1 MKPEILL
8 VLAPSNPPGIIEA
21 LEEHF
26 VVHPISMSGNMART
40 AANLGAGVRALVT
53 TTQAGADAA
62 LIDALPSLEI
72 IVCPGAHVDAIDRA
86 AAAKRDIVVTNAPG
100 ISAPDVADFAIAHLL
115 AVARG
120 IAKGDDFVRAG
131 HWTSGPMRFSTRVSG
146 KTLGIVGMGEIGRIV
161 ARRAEGL
168 DMTVCYHEPKRKP
181 DVSYRYFDSLVEL
194 ARHVDFLSL
203 HCRAG
208 PETRHLVDRAV
219 LEALGPEGILVNMAR
234 GLVVDEEALIEA
246 LETSAIA
253 GAGLDVFE
261 NEPHVPARLRAM
273 PNVILSPHKAAF
285 TVETKAQ
292 MLELA
297 LANLCAHFA
306 GQPLISPVPAMTAS
320 GAMP

>member
-1 MKPEILL
+1 MKPEIIL
-8 VLAPSNPPGIIEA
+8 VLAPSNPPRIVPV

-26 VVHPISMSGNMART
+26 VVHPLAMNDDMART
-40 AANLGAGVRALVT
+40 AARLGGEVRALVT

-62 LIDALPSLEI
+62 LIDALPRLEI

-86 AAAKRDIVVTNAPG
+86 AARKRGIAVTNAPG

-115 AVARG
+115 AVARE
-120 IAKGDDFVRAG
+120 ISKCEDFVRSG
-131 HWTSGPMRFSTRVSG
+131 RWTLGPMPLSTRVSG

-168 DMTVCYHEPKRKP
+168 DMTVCYHDPVQMP
-181 DVSYRYFDSLVEL
+181 DVPYRHFDDVVEL

-219 LEALGPEGILVNMAR
+219 LDALGPRGILISMAR
-234 GLVVDEEALIEA
+234 GLVVDEDALIEA
-246 LETSAIA
+246 LESGGIA

-261 NEPHVPARLRAM
+261 NEPHVPERLRAL

-285 TVETKAQ
+285 TEEAKEQ
-292 MLELA
+292 MLDLA
-297 LANLCAHFA
+297 LANLRSHFA
-306 GQPLISPVPAMTAS
+306 GHPLISPVP
-320 GAMP
+320 